1 MITEGTE
8 LHLVNVSNQHEY
20 ENINEM
26 LIWDFN
32 FNPLSQQEIA
42 KFTPNIWHRYARKV
56 SHPLG
61 VSMER
66 VSHEEEDM
74 EEP

>member
-8 LHLVNVSNQHEY
+8 LNLVDVFNQHEY
-20 ENINEM
+20 EDMNEM
-26 LIWDFN
+26 LIWDFI
-32 FNPLSQQEIA
+32 PLSQQETA

-56 SHPLG
+56 SGPLG

-66 VSHEEEDM
+66 VSHEEEDIK
-74 EEP
+74 ER